1 MLKSI
6 QMLPHACREYV
17 QREVDMISGSYTMS
31 DLVHGQNDRPRI
43 EMGGAFSPGVGEIT
57 NNTQIPE
64 CTTQSAILD
73 KAPSE
78 GE

>member
-1 MLKSI
+1 
-6 QMLPHACREYV
+6 
-17 QREVDMISGSYTMS
+17 MISGSYTMS

-43 EMGGAFSPGVGEIT
+43 EMEEAFSLGVEVT

-64 CTTQSAILD
+64 CTTPSAILD

>member
-1 MLKSI
+1 
-6 QMLPHACREYV
+6 
-17 QREVDMISGSYTMS
+17 MISGSYTMS
-31 DLVHGQNDRPRI
+31 DLVHDQNDRPRI
-43 EMGGAFSPGVGEIT
+43 EMGGAFLARGREIT

-64 CTTQSAILD
+64 CTIPSAILD